1 MLTENQQ
8 QTIQFITETFE
19 KLNKASEPKKFS
31 LINTSLLLETN
42 ERIKALDKE
51 EAEERRMWENLACD
65 EASRI
70 AELFRQD
77 LPTTGVVVLNTQNE
91 IKICKQTIKE
101 NGSVYT
107 HSFGR
112 YSIEIRVVIKWDY
125 KKDEYSISRK
135 KCSALQYE
143 SWTSTFQT
151 IEELVSDSNF
161 IDRLRTEIL

>member
-1 MLTENQQ
+1 MLTQNQQ

-19 KLNKASEPKKFS
+19 KLNKASEPKKFN
-31 LINTSLLLETN
+31 LINTNLLLETN

-51 EAEERRMWENLACD
+51 EAEEKKIWENLACD
-65 EASRI
+65 EGSRI
-70 AELFRQD
+70 AELFRED
-77 LPTTGVVVLNTQNE
+77 LPTTGVVVLNSQNE
-91 IKICKQTIKE
+91 IKICRQVVKD

-112 YSIEIRVVIKWDY
+112 CCIEIRVVIKWDY
-125 KKDEYSISRK
+125 VKDEYNTTRK

-143 SWTSTFQT
+143 LSTSIYQT

-161 IDRLRTEIL
+161 TDRLRTEIL